1 MRQHDERGADRK
13 FRLFS
18 SFEHKRH
25 HDDDASER
33 GRRRGGRLLDY
44 GELRLLI
51 LSLIAERPSYG
62 YELIKAVEKRFAGS
76 YTPSP
81 GVLYP
86 TLAWLEDIGYATVE
100 ANEGNRKTYRITP
113 EGQAY
118 LAANPVAVETLRGAC
133 DRGGRHGGRH
143 GAPVAVVEAMDEI
156 KAALRGRLRG
166 AEASPETIEMIAT
179 VLREAARRIEMDCPS
194 TEGCEDKAEE

>member
-25 HDDDASER
+25 HDDATER

-76 YTPSP
+76 YT
-81 GVLYP
+81 V
-86 TLAWLEDIGYATVE
+86 I
-100 ANEGNRKTYRITP
+100 
-113 EGQAY
+113 
-118 LAANPVAVETLRGAC
+118 
-133 DRGGRHGGRH
+133 RHGIRTPHMG
-143 GAPVAVVEAMDEI
+143 
-156 KAALRGRLRG
+156 
-166 AEASPETIEMIAT
+166 
-179 VLREAARRIEMDCPS
+179 
-194 TEGCEDKAEE
+194 